1 MTTEKMTIHKALS
14 ELKTIDDRII
24 KSIRANTYVLAVK
37 HSAEK
42 INGVK
47 IDTFKDNMKS
57 GYQKTIDLI
66 ARRDAMKRA
75 VVLSNA
81 NTKVKVGNK
90 ALSVAEAIEAKNHG
104 MEFKKTLLQY
114 LSTAYGSAQNEFNK
128 NNDEALEKK
137 AEKYILDVIAAQ
149 PKDSKM
155 SIDSDAMKALRKTYI
170 ENNTYDLVDPLGVA
184 KVIEALDAE
193 INEFNA
199 EVDAAL
205 SVSNALTVIEF
216 DSKSH
221 VYKIEESGELSFEE
235 KTLVIKENEKS
246 YSIIVDNEYIPNE
259 QKGKYFVI
267 TINDFSL
274 PWELKEEFPNS

>member
-1 MTTEKMTIHKALS
+1 MEEYKMTTEKMTIHKALS
-14 ELKTIDDRII
+14 ELKTIDDRIT
-24 KSIRANTYVLAVK
+24 KAIRSNTYVLAVK

-47 IDTFKDNMKS
+47 VDAFKDNMKS
-57 GYQKTIDLI
+57 GYQKVTDLI

-81 NTKVKVGNK
+81 TTKVKVGNNEYT
-90 ALSVAEAIEAKNHG
+90 VAEAIEMKNHG
-104 MEFKKTLLQY
+104 MEFKKSLLQY
-114 LSTAYGSAQNEFNK
+114 LYTAYGSAQNEFNK

-137 AEKYILDVIAAQ
+137 AEQYVLAVIAAQ

-155 SIDSDAMKALRKTYI
+155 SVDSEAMKTLRKTYI
-170 ENNTYDLVDPLGVA
+170 ENNAYDLVDPLNVA
-184 KVIEALDAE
+184 KIIETLDAE

-216 DSKSH
+216 
-221 VYKIEESGELSFEE
+221 
-235 KTLVIKENEKS
+235 
-246 YSIIVDNEYIPNE
+246 EY
-259 QKGKYFVI
+259 
-267 TINDFSL
+267 
-274 PWELKEEFPNS
+274 